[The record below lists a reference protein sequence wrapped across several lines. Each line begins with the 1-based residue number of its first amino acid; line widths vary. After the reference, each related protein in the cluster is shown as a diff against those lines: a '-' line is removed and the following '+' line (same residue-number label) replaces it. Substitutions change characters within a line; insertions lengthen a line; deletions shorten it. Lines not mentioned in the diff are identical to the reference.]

1 MDGAAGKSGNM
12 KVIRRLLKG
21 SMKYFLLCI
30 AAGVLFTVC
39 ELVIPQILRVSVD
52 SVIGDGEPD
61 LPNFLLTA
69 LNSVGGIEAIR
80 ANMWS
85 LALLVLLFGG
95 LSAVFRY
102 ALNIYNAKAGETLVK
117 TGRDLLYGHIQ
128 KLPWSWHSENPTGD
142 IIQRCTSD
150 IERIKT
156 FFQEQFV
163 AVFRIVIL
171 IVLSLAC
178 MIAMNFKLSLVALI
192 MFPIIILYSWLFHNR
207 IRDRFTDCDENEGV
221 LSTIA
226 QENLTGIRVVRAFGQ
241 EDFERRRFEKQN
253 EYYTS
258 LWIKLCRTLGSFWAV
273 GDLTSCLQVM
283 LTVIF
288 GSVLCVNGEMSAGE
302 FISFTVYNSMLINPV
317 RRLGRMISEMSKA
330 GVSVSRIAD
339 VLLAQEETDRDG
351 AEPAP
356 MNGDISF
363 ENVSFAYKDGEEV
376 LKSLSFTVTA
386 GSSFGI
392 LGSTGSGKSSIVL
405 LLCRLCEPDSGRICI
420 GGKDIA
426 DMPAKWVRKN
436 VGVVLQEPFLFSRSI
451 EDNIGICGC
460 DAGDIYRAAHTAC
473 IDSDIESFANGYD
486 TMVGERGV
494 TLSGGQRQRVAI
506 ARMLTRKTPIIAFD
520 DSLSAVDT
528 ETDERIRSALRSDL
542 DGVTSIIV
550 SHRITTLLDC
560 DRILVLEN
568 GTAADI
574 GTPEELLQRDGLF
587 RRIYDIQ
594 MAVGEESI

>member
-1 MDGAAGKSGNM
+1 MNGTVRKGGNM
-12 KVIRRLLKG
+12 KVIRQLLKG
-21 SMKYFLLCI
+21 SMKYFVLCI
-30 AAGVLFTVC
+30 LAGVLFTVC

-52 SVIGDGEPD
+52 SVIGDSKPD
-61 LPNFLLTA
+61 IPAFLLSA
-69 LNSVGGIEAIR
+69 LDSVGGIAAVR

-102 ALNIYNAKAGETLVK
+102 AMNMYNAKAGETLVK

-128 KLPWSWHSENPTGD
+128 RLPWSWHSENPTGD

-171 IVLSLAC
+171 IVLSLVC

-241 EDFERRRFEKQN
+241 EDFERRRFDAQN
-253 EYYTS
+253 EHYTG

-288 GSVLCVNGEMSAGE
+288 GSVLCVKGEMSAGE

-339 VLLAQEETDRDG
+339 VLLAPTEKD
-351 AEPAP
+351 AENAEAAP
-356 MNGDISF
+356 MTGDIEF
-363 ENVSFAYKDGEEV
+363 KNVSFAYKDGDEV
-376 LKSLSFTVTA
+376 LKDLSFTVPA
-386 GSSFGI
+386 GSSFGV
-392 LGSTGSGKSSIVL
+392 LGSTGSGKSSIIL
-405 LLCRLCEPDSGRICI
+405 LLCRLCDPDSGSICV
-420 GGKDIA
+420 GGSDIA
-426 DMPAKWVRKN
+426 QMPAKWVRSN

-451 EDNIGICGC
+451 EENIGICGAD
-460 DAGDIYRAAHTAC
+460 DAEVRRAARTAC

-506 ARMLTRKTPIIAFD
+506 ARMLTRKTPIIVFD

-528 ETDERIRSALRSDL
+528 ETDERIRTALNADL
-542 DGVTSIIV
+542 KGITNIIV
-550 SHRITTLLDC
+550 SHRITTLLGC
-560 DRILVLEN
+560 DRVLVLEN
-568 GTAADI
+568 GTASDI
-574 GTPEELLQRDGLF
+574 GTPQELLQRDGLF

-594 MAVGEESI
+594 MAIEEESV

>member
-1 MDGAAGKSGNM
+1 MNGTVRKGGNM
-12 KVIRRLLKG
+12 KVIRQLLKG
-21 SMKYFLLCI
+21 SMKYFVLCI
-30 AAGVLFTVC
+30 LAGVLFTVC

-52 SVIGDGEPD
+52 SVIGDSKPD
-61 LPNFLLTA
+61 IPAFLLSA
-69 LNSVGGIEAIR
+69 LDSVGGIAAVR

-102 ALNIYNAKAGETLVK
+102 AMNMYNAKAGETLVK

-128 KLPWSWHSENPTGD
+128 RLPWSWHSENPTGD

-171 IVLSLAC
+171 IVLSLVC

-241 EDFERRRFEKQN
+241 EDFERRRFDAQN
-253 EYYTS
+253 EHYKS

-288 GSVLCVNGEMSAGE
+288 GSVLCVKGEMSAGE

-339 VLLAQEETDRDG
+339 VLLAPTEKD
-351 AEPAP
+351 AENAEAAP
-356 MNGDISF
+356 MTGDIEF
-363 ENVSFAYKDGEEV
+363 KNVSFAYKDGDEV
-376 LKSLSFTVTA
+376 LKDLSFTVPA
-386 GSSFGI
+386 GSSFGV
-392 LGSTGSGKSSIVL
+392 LGSTGSGKSSIIL
-405 LLCRLCEPDSGRICI
+405 LLCRLCDPDSGSICV
-420 GGKDIA
+420 GGSDIA
-426 DMPAKWVRKN
+426 QMPAKWVRSN

-451 EDNIGICGC
+451 EENIGICGAD
-460 DAGDIYRAAHTAC
+460 DAEVRRAARTAC

-506 ARMLTRKTPIIAFD
+506 ARMLTRKTPIIVFD

-528 ETDERIRSALRSDL
+528 ETDERIRTALNADL
-542 DGVTSIIV
+542 KGITNIIV
-550 SHRITTLLDC
+550 SHRITTLLGC
-560 DRILVLEN
+560 DRVLVLEN
-568 GTAADI
+568 GTASDI
-574 GTPEELLQRDGLF
+574 GTPQELLQRDGLF

-594 MAVGEESI
+594 MAIEEESV

>member
-1 MDGAAGKSGNM
+1 MNGTVRKGGNM
-12 KVIRRLLKG
+12 KVIRQLLKG
-21 SMKYFLLCI
+21 SMKYFVLCI
-30 AAGVLFTVC
+30 LAGVLFTVC

-52 SVIGDGEPD
+52 SVIGDSKPD
-61 LPNFLLTA
+61 IPAFLLS
-69 LNSVGGIEAIR
+69 LLDSVGGIAAVR

-102 ALNIYNAKAGETLVK
+102 AMNMYNAKAGETLVK

-128 KLPWSWHSENPTGD
+128 RLPWSWHSENPTGD

-171 IVLSLAC
+171 IVLSLVC

-192 MFPIIILYSWLFHNR
+192 MFPIIILYSWLCHNR

-241 EDFERRRFEKQN
+241 EDFERRRFDAQN
-253 EYYTS
+253 EHYTS

-288 GSVLCVNGEMSAGE
+288 GSVLCVKGEMSAGE

-339 VLLAQEETDRDG
+339 VLLAPTEKD
-351 AEPAP
+351 AENAEAAP
-356 MNGDISF
+356 MTGDIEF
-363 ENVSFAYKDGEEV
+363 KNVSFAYKDGDEV
-376 LKSLSFTVTA
+376 LKDLSFTVPA
-386 GSSFGI
+386 GSSFGV
-392 LGSTGSGKSSIVL
+392 LGSTGSGKSSIIL
-405 LLCRLCEPDSGRICI
+405 LLCRLCDPDSGSICV
-420 GGKDIA
+420 GGSDIA
-426 DMPAKWVRKN
+426 QMPAKWVRSN

-451 EDNIGICGC
+451 EENIGICGAD
-460 DAGDIYRAAHTAC
+460 DAEVRRAARTAC

-506 ARMLTRKTPIIAFD
+506 ARMLTRKTPIIVFD

-528 ETDERIRSALRSDL
+528 ETDERIRTALNADL
-542 DGVTSIIV
+542 KGITNIIV
-550 SHRITTLLDC
+550 SHRITTLLGC
-560 DRILVLEN
+560 DRVLVLEN
-568 GTAADI
+568 GTASDI
-574 GTPEELLQRDGLF
+574 GTPQELLQRDGLF

-594 MAVGEESI
+594 MAIEEESV

>member
-1 MDGAAGKSGNM
+1 MNGTVRKGGNM
-12 KVIRRLLKG
+12 KVIRQLLKG
-21 SMKYFLLCI
+21 SMKYFVLCI
-30 AAGVLFTVC
+30 LAGVLFTVC

-52 SVIGDGEPD
+52 SVIGDSKPD
-61 LPNFLLTA
+61 IPAFLLSA
-69 LNSVGGIEAIR
+69 LDSVGGIAAVR

-102 ALNIYNAKAGETLVK
+102 AMNMYNAKAGETLVK

-128 KLPWSWHSENPTGD
+128 RLPWSWHSENPTGD

-171 IVLSLAC
+171 IVLSLVC

-241 EDFERRRFEKQN
+241 EDFERRRFDAQN
-253 EYYTS
+253 EHYTS

-288 GSVLCVNGEMSAGE
+288 GSVLCVKGEMSAGE

-339 VLLAQEETDRDG
+339 VLLAPTEKD
-351 AEPAP
+351 AENAEAAP
-356 MNGDISF
+356 MTGDIEF
-363 ENVSFAYKDGEEV
+363 KNVSFAYKDGDEV
-376 LKSLSFTVTA
+376 LKDLSFTVQVVIFLVVSICLLVFTRKIFVEKLHA
-386 GSSFGI
+386 GSEKTNVDALIGE
-392 LGSTGSGKSSIVL
+392 KAIVVSPIHPY
-405 LLCRLCEPDSGRICI
+405 E
-420 GGKDIA
+420 
-426 DMPAKWVRKN
+426 
-436 VGVVLQEPFLFSRSI
+436 VGQVKV
-451 EDNIGICGC
+451 
-460 DAGDIYRAAHTAC
+460 
-473 IDSDIESFANGYD
+473 
-486 TMVGERGV
+486 
-494 TLSGGQRQRVAI
+494 GGQVW
-506 ARMLTRKTPIIAFD
+506 
-520 DSLSAVDT
+520 S
-528 ETDERIRSALRSDL
+528 
-542 DGVTSIIV
+542 
-550 SHRITTLLDC
+550 
-560 DRILVLEN
+560 
-568 GTAADI
+568 
-574 GTPEELLQRDGLF
+574 
-587 RRIYDIQ
+587 
-594 MAVGEESI
+594 AVGENPDEDFAVDRLVRIKAIEGVKVIVSPAEDDTDD